1 MREDPVNLTDD
12 VRSRAAAL
20 IREHESALAAQTA
33 SVLAGSGSLDG
44 QSWRECADALVRLLA
59 TAVEHDGMDA
69 QGAALRDFRRY
80 CPPLTTAD
88 LVDALQHAERIV
100 LDALAVDDRLG
111 AASDPWPVVAHTVR
125 RATLQILGA
134 YADQLGA
141 REVNTVVRDSLTTL
155 IAPPV
160 FELAVL
166 QEAQRA
172 IRHEHALTVILFDV
186 DDLAAF
192 NRGHGWGAG
201 DRLLERLG
209 ISARRYFRTH
219 DWIARYGDDGIAVL
233 LPETTLDQAAS
244 IASGFCEMV
253 QQRLVLVDHKTDTAT
268 PVSVSAAVVGADR
281 VDVHIDASRILAE
294 AAAAVTRAK
303 MNGGNRIERVPL
315 PPSRER

>member
-44 QSWRECADALVRLLA
+44 QSWRECADALVRLVA
-59 TAVEHDGMDA
+59 TAVEHAADA
-69 QGAALRDFRRY
+69 ETRYYVLKTLRDFRRY

-244 IASGFCEMV
+244 LASGFCEMV

-281 VDVHIDASRILAE
+281 VDVHLDASRILAE

-303 MNGGNRIERVPL
+303 MNGACTSG
-315 PPSRER
+315 